1 MKLSQMFKQ
10 DIQPIITLLFS
21 VVVMPLLFGYLW
33 HNVYIVNVPFG
44 IADLDNSGLSRSII
58 TQLESSP
65 SLNVCYFTQSEE
77 DLKTTIKNGEVAAGI
92 IIPPN
97 FSKDLSQKLSPKVMI
112 LANGTNLSLCGPAVS
127 AASTV
132 LSTISS
138 GMQIK
143 MLEGGGLDPSTASTS
158 LGTFSF
164 AERTL
169 YDPINGYLT
178 KMIYFIIPMTIMAIF
193 VTRFF
198 LPLML
203 EKRNAFIQHKGR
215 KETLANITEIAGR
228 VAIVSLVGI
237 VASLVSLFLLAIV
250 YDLPLRGDLI
260 IYFVSMAA
268 VMLNF
273 IGFGMMLLIVVKK
286 AENLKFVFHIFA
298 MTTSVHAFLSGV
310 TSPFY
315 LMPKPLVVLAKMF
328 LPLTNLATELKALNL
343 KSIGWDVAL
352 PAIGNSLIYSVLW
365 LIIGIAVYAL
375 NIRKERRKALQ
386 SDSFTALTAD
396 TQL

>member
-97 FSKDLSQKLSPKVMI
+97 FSKDLSQKLSPKAMI
-112 LANGTNLSLCGPAVS
+112 LANGTNLSLSGPAVS

-203 EKRNAFIQHKGR
+203 DKRNAFIQHTGR

-250 YDLPLRGDLI
+250 DGLPLRGDLI

-310 TSPFY
+310 TYPFY

-365 LIIGIAVYAL
+365 LIIGIAVYVL